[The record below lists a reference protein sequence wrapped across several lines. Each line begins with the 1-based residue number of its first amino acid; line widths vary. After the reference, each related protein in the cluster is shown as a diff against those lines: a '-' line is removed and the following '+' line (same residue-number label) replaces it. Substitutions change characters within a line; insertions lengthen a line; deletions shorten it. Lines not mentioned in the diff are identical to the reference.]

1 MTHGLHKG
9 QDAPGKMGMLIIR
22 PVFAEFNKD
31 SAHVEECAP
40 TCSPVREVGRKRVSM
55 AVGVFAGPDG
65 AWARVW

>member
-9 QDAPGKMGMLIIR
+9 QDAREEVGMLIIR
-22 PVFAEFNKD
+22 PVFAKFDKD

-40 TCSPVREVGRKRVSM
+40 TCGPVREVGRKRDSM
-55 AVGVFAGPDG
+55 AVGVFVGPDG